1 MERKSYSI
9 VSVFFITCGMKHN
22 KSYTPPKIERE
33 KIDGMDSINR
43 ILIIYHFIPFHQS
56 YEKIKQNRN
65 ITH

>member
-1 MERKSYSI
+1 MEQKSYSI
-9 VSVFFITCGMKHN
+9 VGVFFITCGMKHN

-43 ILIIYHFIPFHQS
+43 ILIIYHFIQRP
-56 YEKIKQNRN
+56 YEKIKQNSN